1 MVGWQVGRQQ
11 KNQHDYDRKRLLIE
25 EQPLLLDEGMDMK
38 KYDEKS
44 ALPVILQAAKDYEAK
59 LKDRH
64 FLIVY
69 RKKTGLGICR
79 VGFRDMHFLHLTG
92 IKTKMSASM
101 FFSACVEN
109 RLSIKDISMDATGK
123 TQQKLAVL
131 PYLAE
136 LLYHNCM
143 IGNFINSG
151 IAIKADYFIGDT
163 KATISVGFRQNGF
176 ADIPVT
182 LYHENIKNLSNPT
195 CKVLAIFSKKYH
207 IDRFDECTYLSKGY
221 EIPLFPEI
229 VKQQLCDQL
238 YMP

>member
-1 MVGWQVGRQQ
+1 
-11 KNQHDYDRKRLLIE
+11 
-25 EQPLLLDEGMDMK
+25 
-38 KYDEKS
+38 
-44 ALPVILQAAKDYEAK
+44 
-59 LKDRH
+59 
-64 FLIVY
+64 
-69 RKKTGLGICR
+69 
-79 VGFRDMHFLHLTG
+79 
-92 IKTKMSASM
+92 M

-151 IAIKADYFIGDT
+151 VAIKADYFIGDT
-163 KATISVGFRQNGF
+163 KATISVGFRQNGS
-176 ADIPVT
+176 ADIPIT

>member
-1 MVGWQVGRQQ
+1 
-11 KNQHDYDRKRLLIE
+11 
-25 EQPLLLDEGMDMK
+25 
-38 KYDEKS
+38 
-44 ALPVILQAAKDYEAK
+44 
-59 LKDRH
+59 
-64 FLIVY
+64 
-69 RKKTGLGICR
+69 
-79 VGFRDMHFLHLTG
+79 MHFLHLTG

-182 LYHENIKNLSNPT
+182 LYHENIKNYQIPRVSCWQSSVRNITSIDSTSVHT
-195 CKVLAIFSKKYH
+195 CPKDMKFLFSRK
-207 IDRFDECTYLSKGY
+207 
-221 EIPLFPEI
+221 
-229 VKQQLCDQL
+229 
-238 YMP
+238 

>member
-1 MVGWQVGRQQ
+1 
-11 KNQHDYDRKRLLIE
+11 
-25 EQPLLLDEGMDMK
+25 MK

-151 IAIKADYFIGDT
+151 VAIKADYFIGDT
-163 KATISVGFRQNGF
+163 KATISVGFRQNGS

-182 LYHENIKNLSNPT
+182 FYHENIKNLSNPT